1 MILWSKKQI
10 LIRSGLS
17 QSIKYG
23 EDDNETLS
31 PIIKTEYSTA
41 GSNTIITGYG
51 KIEFEFYK
59 DKNLTEVVSRNI
71 FGHYDVPEAAENGQS
86 IYYIGI
92 TCTEGENIKAQTD
105 PVLLSEINVSRAQY
119 TSVDV
124 TCDNIRYG
132 ETPSP
137 NASLKNID
145 STNEYTADG
154 TARILMVHLKSGK
167 IRTNLE
173 NGM

>member
-1 MILWSKKQI
+1 MCPPIQKIQV
-10 LIRSGLS
+10 LS
-17 QSIKYG
+17 VLKNYGIDDITIEKAGFNPNWFITKSSIKYG

-92 TCTEGENIKAQTD
+92 TCTGGENIKAQTD

-145 STNEYTADG
+145 STNEYIS
-154 TARILMVHLKSGK
+154 RW
-167 IRTNLE
+167 
-173 NGM
+173 